1 MRRTF
6 SLLLLGI
13 LLIISLTALA
23 QKKKQGLSISAQEA
37 KIARE
42 RMGKVGQ
49 QLQGVKSQMSTVKK
63 TINKK
68 KEEEQNYSA
77 QIKELGSRITTSKSR
92 IATVQGKLH
101 DLAEERVQLLSRL
114 QETQMR
120 LTRRRSLLSQRLREN
135 YTRGQTTYVQ
145 VLLESRSMN
154 EMLSRNHYVRLIVKS
169 DSELIES
176 VKSDIALMKEDRRK
190 LEQQQREQE
199 SLSQE
204 YESQKQEYLTSQ
216 AEEQKLLRGA
226 QAQRHEAEETLDE
239 LEEAAQEMN
248 NRIRHLSAVLRKRRE
263 LERQM
268 ALAARRAALQRNNA
282 SKNPKIKRQ
291 EIVEKPEEDA
301 LPVWTGGF
309 RRPVSGSI
317 TSGFGTRF
325 HPILKRKKRHT
336 GVDFGVGHGTPI
348 HAAGSGVVIMAGYY
362 KGYGNT
368 VIIDHG
374 KNTTTLYGHCSSL
387 LVSEGQSVKVGQVIA
402 KVGSTG
408 MSTGPHLHWE
418 VRRNGVP
425 VNPL

>member
-1 MRRTF
+1 MGT
-6 SLLLLGI
+6 LLTTGL
-13 LLIISLTALA
+13 STPA
-23 QKKKQGLSISAQEA
+23 QKKRQGMSISAQEA

-49 QLQGVKSQMSTVKK
+49 QLQGVKSKMNSVKK
-63 TINKK
+63 TIHQKK
-68 KEEEQNYSA
+68 VEEQNYSA
-77 QIKELGSRITTSKSR
+77 QIKELGSRIAKSKSR
-92 IATVQGKLH
+92 IANVQGKLH
-101 DLAEERVQLLSRL
+101 ELAEERVQLLSRL
-114 QETQMR
+114 QETQIR
-120 LTRRRSLLSQRLREN
+120 LMRRRSLLTQRLREN

-169 DSELIES
+169 DTELIES
-176 VKSDIALMKEDRRK
+176 VKSDIALMKEDRRR

-199 SLSQE
+199 SLAQE
-204 YESQKQEYLTSQ
+204 YESQKQEYLVSQ
-216 AEEQKLLRGA
+216 AEEQRLLKGA
-226 QAQRHEAEETLDE
+226 QAQRHEAEEALDE

-248 NRIRHLSAVLRKRRE
+248 NRIRHLSAVLRRRRE

-268 ALAARRAALQRNNA
+268 ALAARRAALQRNNG
-282 SKNPKIKRQ
+282 SKKPILKRQ
-291 EIVEKPEEDA
+291 DALENPEADT

-325 HPILKRKKRHT
+325 HPILKRRKRHT
-336 GVDFGVGHGTPI
+336 GVDFGAPHGTPI

-402 KVGSTG
+402 RVGSTG